1 MRCQFS
7 ATIDTSRGCY
17 EIEIRNVDAPEDG
30 VDFEVL
36 CAALRQITRDM
47 DARMEA
53 ARQEADGGVV
63 YISGDDIPLQ

>member
-17 EIEIRNVDAPEDG
+17 EIEIHNVDAPQDG

-36 CAALRQITRDM
+36 CTALHQIMRDM
-47 DARMEA
+47 DARMKA
-53 ARQEADGGVV
+53 AREEADGGVIYV
-63 YISGDDIPLQ
+63 SGDDIPLQ